1 MSRYSFLT
9 SRISSGQSVY
19 MPYIL
24 LGFPNIE
31 TSFDVARTVI
41 ENGAHGLELGF
52 PFRDPVADGPVIERA
67 GNIALDNGFN
77 ADQGFALIARIRA
90 LSPDIPLTLMLYYN
104 MVLARGA
111 DHFFAD
117 CKSAGVDG
125 VLIPDMPPE
134 RADTVLP
141 AAKANGIELV
151 FIAAPTTTPERLRI
165 ISTVAGGFV
174 YVVTRMGITGT
185 TENYSDQLA
194 GLFKSIKS
202 HITLPAVAGFG
213 ISTPDQAKKMIA
225 SGADGVITGSR
236 IVELTERG
244 TLDDLSAHT
253 RSMVEALA
261 R

>member
-1 MSRYSFLT
+1 MNRYDFLT
-9 SRISSGQSVY
+9 SRVSSGQSVY

-24 LGFPNIE
+24 LGFPSVE
-31 TSFDVARTVI
+31 TSLDVARTVI

-67 GNIALDNGFN
+67 GNIALDNGFD
-77 ADQGFALIARIRA
+77 AEKGFAVIARIRA
-90 LSPDIPLTLMLYYN
+90 LAPDIPLTLMLYYN

-111 DHFFAD
+111 DRFFAD
-117 CKSAGVDG
+117 CQAAGIDG

-141 AAKANGIELV
+141 AAKANGIKLV
-151 FIAAPTTTPERLRI
+151 FIAAPTTTPERLQI
-165 ISTVAGGFV
+165 ISRVADGFI

-185 TENYSDQLA
+185 TENYSSQLA
-194 GLFKSIKS
+194 DLFASIKA

-213 ISTPDQAKKMIA
+213 ISTPEQAKKMLA
-225 SGADGVITGSR
+225 AGADGVITGSR
-236 IVELTERG
+236 IVELTETG
-244 TLDDLSAHT
+244 TLDDLAAHT
-253 RSMVEALA
+253 SAMIQALA

>member
-1 MSRYSFLT
+1 MNRYDFLT
-9 SRISSGQSVY
+9 SRLSSGQLVY

-24 LGFPNIE
+24 LGFPGVE

-67 GNIALDNGFN
+67 GNIALDNGFD
-77 ADQGFALIARIRA
+77 AEKGFAVIARIRA
-90 LSPDIPLTLMLYYN
+90 LAPDIPLTLMLYYN

-111 DHFFAD
+111 DRFFAD
-117 CKSAGVDG
+117 CQAAGIDG

-141 AAKANGIELV
+141 AAKANGIKLV
-151 FIAAPTTTPERLRI
+151 FIAAPTTTPERLQI
-165 ISTVAGGFV
+165 ISRVAGGFI

-185 TENYSDQLA
+185 TENYSSQLA
-194 GLFKSIKS
+194 DLFASIKT

-213 ISTPDQAKKMIA
+213 ISTPEQAKKMLA
-225 SGADGVITGSR
+225 AGADGVITGSR
-236 IVELTERG
+236 IVELTETG
-244 TLDDLSAHT
+244 TLDDLAAHT
-253 RSMVEALA
+253 SAMIQALA